1 MATQSTYKGRPSAL
15 HSLLEM
21 RVFNE
26 IATLPMA
33 WPWLMQ
39 STPMGDGHPVLL
51 SPGFMGDEGSLI
63 ALKMFLETR
72 GYEVHTW
79 GMGRNTGFKARN
91 AQALE
96 QKIRYL
102 QHQSGRKVSLIGW
115 SLGGLFSLY
124 GALEAPEC
132 VRQLVTLGSPITMD
146 PAVGSQSSK
155 FVGKLYRLIAHP
167 LGPSVHVMQPRVKK
181 LRERLL
187 PAGVPITCMYSISDG
202 VVPAQEATITG
213 DPSHCEN
220 IRVYG
225 SHVGLGF
232 NAMVLAIL
240 ADRLAQPEGQWK
252 PFEPQG
258 VSGLLY
264 RMVTHEALPV

>member
-1 MATQSTYKGRPSAL
+1 MATQSTHTGKPSAL

-26 IATLPMA
+26 VALLPLA

-39 STPMGDGHPVLL
+39 TPKGDGHPVLL
-51 SPGFMGDEGSLI
+51 SPGFMGDEGSL
-63 ALKMFLETR
+63 AVLKKFLESR
-72 GYEVHTW
+72 GYDVHTW
-79 GMGRNTGFKARN
+79 GMGRNVGFKFRH

-96 QKIRYL
+96 QKIRHL
-102 QHQSGRKVSLIGW
+102 HHQSGRTVSLIGW
-115 SLGGLFSLY
+115 SLGGMFSLY

-132 VRQLVTLGSPITMD
+132 VRQLITLGSPVTVD
-146 PAVGSQSSK
+146 SVHGSQSAD
-155 FVGKLYRLIAHP
+155 FVKKLYRLIAHP

-181 LRERLL
+181 LRERQL
-187 PAGVPITCMYSISDG
+187 PPVPISCLYSVSDG

-220 IRVYG
+220 IRVAG
-225 SHVGLGF
+225 SHIGLGF

-240 ADRLAQPEGQWK
+240 ADRLAQPEGAWK
-252 PFEPQG
+252 PFQPQG
-258 VSGLLY
+258 PNGFLY
-264 RMVTHEALPV
+264 RMYTHEALPI